1 MKCRAWTLTVVLAAA
16 GAAGRARRAMTVAIA
31 NSDDIKRYIRMNR
44 M

>member
-1 MKCRAWTLTVVLAAA
+1 MKWTLAAVLVTGAVAAI
-16 GAAGRARRAMTVAIA
+16 AIA

>member
-1 MKCRAWTLTVVLAAA
+1 VLAAA
-16 GAAGRARRAMTVAIA
+16 GAVAAVAIA

>member
-1 MKCRAWTLTVVLAAA
+1 MKCRAWRLAVVLAAA
-16 GAAGRARRAMTVAIA
+16 GVVAVAIA